1 MTAEDRVISQ
11 FIESEGVELS
21 VELLVMLTKMPAN
34 TVRVSITRIMKGN
47 KLNNLVRTG
56 YGRYTFKPNDYTKI
70 HETSTQ
76 KLHRLLNEVDSIGLK
91 EIAKELD
98 VHENYVHELVSKV
111 RRRYGVK
118 VQRKVIYEVIK

>member
-1 MTAEDRVISQ
+1 MTAEDSIIKQ
-11 FIESEGVELS
+11 FIEHEGIELS
-21 VELLVMLTKMPAN
+21 IAELMNLTGMNRNIISA
-34 TVRVSITRIMKGN
+34 SIARIMRGN

-56 YGRYTFKPNDYTKI
+56 YGRYTFKPNDDTKI
-70 HETSTQ
+70 HETAAQ
-76 KLHRLLNEVDSIGLK
+76 KLHRLFDEVDSIGLK

-118 VQRKVIYEVIK
+118 VKRRVIYEVVK

>member
-1 MTAEDRVISQ
+1 MTAEDSIIKQ
-11 FIESEGVELS
+11 FIEHEGIELSIVELMS
-21 VELLVMLTKMPAN
+21 LTGMNRNIISA
-34 TVRVSITRIMKGN
+34 SIARIMRGN

-56 YGRYTFKPNDYTKI
+56 YGRYTFKPNDDTKI
-70 HETSTQ
+70 HETAAQ
-76 KLHRLLNEVDSIGLK
+76 KLHRLFDEVDSIGLK

-118 VQRKVIYEVIK
+118 VKRRVIYEVIK

>member
-1 MTAEDRVISQ
+1 MTAEDSIIKQ
-11 FIESEGVELS
+11 FIEHEGIELS
-21 VELLVMLTKMPAN
+21 IAELMNLTGMNRNIISA
-34 TVRVSITRIMKGN
+34 SIARIMRGN

-56 YGRYTFKPNDYTKI
+56 YGRYTFKPNDDTKI
-70 HETSTQ
+70 HETAAQ
-76 KLHRLLNEVDSIGLK
+76 KLHRLFNEVDSIGLK

-118 VQRKVIYEVIK
+118 VQRRVIYEVVK

>member
-1 MTAEDRVISQ
+1 MTAEDSIIKQ
-11 FIESEGVELS
+11 FIEHEGVELS
-21 VELLVMLTKMPAN
+21 IVELMSLTGMNRNIISA
-34 TVRVSITRIMKGN
+34 SIARIMKGN

-56 YGRYTFKPNDYTKI
+56 YGRYTFKPNDDTKI
-70 HETSTQ
+70 HETAAQ
-76 KLHRLLNEVDSIGLK
+76 KLHRLFNEVDSIGLK

-118 VQRKVIYEVIK
+118 VKRRVIYEVIK

>member
-1 MTAEDRVISQ
+1 MTAEDSIIKQ
-11 FIESEGVELS
+11 LIEHEGIELS
-21 VELLVMLTKMPAN
+21 IAELMNLTGMNRNIISA
-34 TVRVSITRIMKGN
+34 SIARIMRGK

-56 YGRYTFKPNDYTKI
+56 YGRYTFKPNDDTKI
-70 HETSTQ
+70 HETAAQ
-76 KLHRLLNEVDSIGLK
+76 KLHRLFNEVDSIGLK
-91 EIAKELD
+91 DIATELD

>member
-1 MTAEDRVISQ
+1 MTAEDSVISQ
-11 FIESEGVELS
+11 FIEHEGIELSIVELMS
-21 VELLVMLTKMPAN
+21 MTCMKRNLVSA
-34 TVRVSITRIMKGN
+34 SIVRIMKGN

-56 YGRYTFKPNDYTKI
+56 YGRYTFKPNDDTKI
-70 HETSTQ
+70 HETAVQ
-76 KLHRLLNEVDSIGLK
+76 KLHRLLNEADSIGLK

-98 VHENYVHELVSKV
+98 VHENYVHELVTKV